1 MYDTARHAGR
11 PTVTVGTLTAC
22 SGGGR
27 TPGRMIQRGER
38 GGGGPLPPRMAVPVL
53 ARLVLP
59 TADAAGQSPP
69 PGCARSPQ
77 ARGTVSGGGTAA

>member
-1 MYDTARHAGR
+1 MCATARHAGR
-11 PTVTVGTLTAC
+11 PAVTVGALTAR

-27 TPGRMIQRGER
+27 TAGRMIQRGER

-69 PGCARSPQ
+69 RGAPGS
-77 ARGTVSGGGTAA
+77 RGRAAP

>member
-38 GGGGPLPPRMAVPVL
+38 AAAPSLPPRTAGPAR